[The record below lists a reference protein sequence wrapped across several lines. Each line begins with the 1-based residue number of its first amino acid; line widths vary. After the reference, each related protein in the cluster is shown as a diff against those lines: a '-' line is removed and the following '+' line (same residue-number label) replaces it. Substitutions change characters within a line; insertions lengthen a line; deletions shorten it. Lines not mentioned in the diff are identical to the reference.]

1 MQICVIFNTET
12 LQIKRLAGP
21 MPIDVNAH
29 IQPGEGYL
37 IADTTEPKS
46 VAELQALVGATQ

>member
-1 MQICVIFNTET
+1 MEICVIYDAET

-21 MPIDVNAH
+21 MPINISAH
-29 IQPGEGYL
+29 VVDGERYL

-46 VAELQALVGATQ
+46 VAELQLMVEQAQ